1 MTGRGLSRR
10 NLAAVAAAF
19 AGLGVRA
26 GAAADCGLLPDTAVS
41 WIVPFTAGG
50 GSDVYSRLIEPFLE
64 RHLGRQVA
72 VGNVTGAGGVVGSK
86 VIRDAAP
93 DGATIGIVDAGG
105 LMVGRLSE
113 GNKVPSPTRDFT
125 VLGRI
130 ARMRVAWIIR
140 ADSPVR
146 TMDDLVTGAAAGKLV
161 IGVTDIGSPAFV
173 SAAITAEILGL
184 PVEFVA
190 GYGGSADSALAL
202 MRGDV
207 DLISAG
213 FESMRESLET
223 GELRAILQVSDVP
236 IEDHASLAGVALLSG
251 PEGFAKRRAT
261 ALGRDPELADASA
274 RQVIE
279 VTGAG
284 RVVMA
289 PADLPAPVA
298 TCLREALMEALT
310 DPEFTAAAARA
321 RRSLDVASGVEA
333 LALLEQVESHA
344 ADLAPMM
351 KAAAGKVRE

>member
-1 MTGRGLSRR
+1 
-10 NLAAVAAAF
+10 
-19 AGLGVRA
+19 
-26 GAAADCGLLPDTAVS
+26 
-41 WIVPFTAGG
+41 
-50 GSDVYSRLIEPFLE
+50 
-64 RHLGRQVA
+64 
-72 VGNVTGAGGVVGSK
+72 
-86 VIRDAAP
+86 
-93 DGATIGIVDAGG
+93 
-105 LMVGRLSE
+105 MVGRLSE

-146 TMDDLVTGAAAGKLV
+146 TMDDLVTAAAAGKLV

-223 GELRAILQVSDVP
+223 GELRAILQVSDVQ
-236 IEDHASLAGVALLSG
+236 IEDHASLAGVALLAG
-251 PEGFAKRRAT
+251 PEGFAQRRAT
-261 ALGRDPELADASA
+261 ALGRDPKAADTSA
-274 RQVIE
+274 RLVIE

-289 PADLPAPVA
+289 PAGLPAPVA

-310 DPEFTAAAARA
+310 DPEFIAAAARA
-321 RRSLDVASGVEA
+321 GRSLDVASGVEA
-333 LALLEQVESHA
+333 LALLEQVEGTPPT
-344 ADLAPMM
+344 L
-351 KAAAGKVRE
+351 RR

>member
-1 MTGRGLSRR
+1 MTASGLSRR
-10 NLAAVAAAF
+10 NLGAVAAALL
-19 AGLGVRA
+19 GLGARA
-26 GAAADCGLLPDTAVS
+26 GEAADCGLLPDTTVS

-86 VIRDAAP
+86 AIRDAAP
-93 DGATIGIVDAGG
+93 DGTTIGITDAGG
-105 LMVGRLSE
+105 LMMGRLSE
-113 GNKVPSPTRDFT
+113 GDKVRSPTRDFT

-130 ARMRVAWIIR
+130 ARMRVAWVIR
-140 ADSPVR
+140 ADSPIR
-146 TMDDLVTGAAAGKLV
+146 TMDDLVAEAAAGKLV

-173 SAAITAEILGL
+173 SAAITAEILGF

-207 DLISAG
+207 NLISAG

-236 IEDHASLAGVALLSG
+236 IEEHASLAGVTLLAG
-251 PEGFAKRRAT
+251 PEGFARRRAT
-261 ALGRDPELADASA
+261 ALGRDPEAADASA
-274 RQVIE
+274 RLVIE

-289 PADLPAPVA
+289 PAGLSAPVA
-298 TCLREALMEALT
+298 TCLREALMEALA
-310 DPEFTAAAARA
+310 DPEFAAAAGA
-321 RRSLDVASGVEA
+321 GRSLDVANGVQA
-333 LALLEQVESHA
+333 LALLEQVEGRA
-344 ADLAPMM
+344 AELAPMM
-351 KAAAGKVRE
+351 KAAAGKVRG